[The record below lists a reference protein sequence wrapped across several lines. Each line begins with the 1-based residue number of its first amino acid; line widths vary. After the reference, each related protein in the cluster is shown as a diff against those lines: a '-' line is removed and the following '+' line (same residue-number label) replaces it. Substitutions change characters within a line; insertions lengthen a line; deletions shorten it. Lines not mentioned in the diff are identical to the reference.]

1 MPLPTIP
8 SGNVASATAGGF
20 SVDNSCRFNDG
31 DSPQLHRN
39 QPGSPTNGKIFTFS
53 CWFKLGSSTSQITL
67 SSSFQASGSIYDQ
80 IKIMA
85 KATHNQV
92 LRIEATSVEGNGI
105 DLKASQSLRDPTA
118 WYHLVLAVDTTQG
131 TAGNRDKVYLNGT
144 QITSWQTE
152 THSTEDDTWLMNAS
166 GKTIKVGVY
175 DNGTPQD
182 FFDGYLAE
190 VCLVDGQQLAP
201 TSFGEF
207 DEDSP
212 TIWKPINVSGLT
224 FGNNGFYLDFEDSG
238 TLGNDVAG
246 KGDFTAVNLAAIDQ
260 ATDTPTNNFCVMN
273 PLVNTT
279 DAAAVFSQGNTVVVT
294 DGSSGDWGFAG
305 TIAMSN
311 GKWYMEHRIH
321 EDKQFLVGI
330 HSAPDILA
338 AGSLESVGTK
348 WCYAYRGSG
357 RLTTYNDAGSK
368 TDTDS
373 WGSTFTTGDI
383 IGVYLDLDNN
393 KLYFA
398 KNDTLQNSGTGIT
411 ITDPSLTQHG
421 AYWWCQT
428 DANSGES
435 WTITPAFG
443 GLAAWNTTAMSSV
456 VNDKN
461 GWGSFEYDPSRG
473 GSSDFDSAAKDF
485 YSLCTKNLAEFG
497 G

>member
-1 MPLPTIP
+1 MPITVLGGTK
-8 SGNVASATAGGF
+8 VADTAYEIA
-20 SVDNSCRFNDG
+20 NSCRWNDG
-31 DSPQLHRN
+31 DSMKMTRTPSGDGNLDVWTY
-39 QPGSPTNGKIFTFS
+39 STWI
-53 CWFKLGSSTSQITL
+53 KLGNIGVEYVVFHTYG
-67 SSSFQASGSIYDQ
+67 ASGTTETFV
-80 IKIMA
+80 KILSGGA
-85 KATHNQV
+85 
-92 LRIEATSVEGNGI
+92 IEF
-105 DLKASQSLRDPTA
+105 SLRVSGTYEGQLITNRLFRDPSA
-118 WYHLVLAVDTTQG
+118 WYHLCFVMNT
-131 TAGNRDKVYLNGT
+131 GNATSGDRMILYVNGVRE
-144 QITSWQTE
+144 TSFSTE
-152 THSTEDDTWLMNAS
+152 TYPDQNQDSTINDAS
-166 GKTIKVGVY
+166 FEHTIGSY
-175 DNGTPQD
+175 GSGNY
-182 FFDGYLAE
+182 FDGYMAE
-190 VCLVDGQQLAP
+190 VVFLDGTAAAITDL
-201 TSFGEF
+201 GEF

-212 TIWKPINVSGLT
+212 TIWKPKDPSGLT
-224 FGNNGFYLDFEDSG
+224 FGTNGFYLDFEDSAN
-238 TLGNDVAG
+238 LGNDANG
-246 KGDFTAVNLAAIDQ
+246 GADWTEVNFAAIDSS
-260 ATDTPTNNFCVMN
+260 TDTPTNNFCVMN